1 MTERALWVAK
11 SGLDAQQ
18 TRMAVIA
25 NNLAN
30 VNTTGFKKA
39 RPIFEDLLYQNVRQV
54 GASSSQNTQ
63 LPTGLQLGTGVRVVA
78 TEKLHTQGNIVQTEN
93 SLDVSIQGRGY
104 LQILMPN
111 GDVNYTRDGSFKLDS
126 TGQMV
131 NSNGNPVQPAITIPA
146 DAISITIG
154 TDGVVSVLQP
164 GNPTPSQVGQIETT
178 SFVNPSGS
186 EPIGE
191 NLFRESVA
199 SGAPTIGSP
208 GQNELGTLH
217 QGSLE
222 TSNVNFVEE
231 LVNMIETQ
239 RAYEMNSKAIS
250 TTDEMLSFVTQQL

>member
-18 TRMAVIA
+18 TRMAVIS

-30 VNTTGFKKA
+30 VNTTGFKKS

-54 GASSSQNTQ
+54 GANSSQDTE
-63 LPTGLQLGTGVRVVA
+63 LPTGLQLGSGVRVVA

-104 LQILMPN
+104 LQIQMPN
-111 GDVNYTRDGSFKLDS
+111 GDVNYTRDGSFKLSS

-131 NSNGNPVQPAITIPA
+131 NSSGIPLEPAITIPE

-154 TDGVVSVLQP
+154 MDGVVTVLQP
-164 GNPTPSQVGQIETT
+164 GNPTPAQVGQIEIA
-178 SFVNPSGS
+178 SFVNPSGL
-186 EPIGE
+186 EPIGH

-199 SGAPTIGSP
+199 SGTPTIGSP
-208 GQNELGTLH
+208 GDNELGVLN

-222 TSNVNFVEE
+222 TSNVNVVEE

-250 TTDEMLSFVTQQL
+250 TTDEMLSYVTQQL